1 MLTKYQKYQIMR
13 WTDLVEGLLFVLV
26 IHELFLRSRV
36 KSGPLGQM
44 DISHPLPQ
52 TLRIIGGTGLLPETV
67 VKIIIMTLMVT
78 LIVVTHIKNDKVA
91 PSNAASCGTHNNM
104 YHGSHAMSHPKKKRM
119 VTSFNP
125 RSDAQGRPDANQM
138 IME

>member
-1 MLTKYQKYQIMR
+1 MR

-26 IHELFLRSRV
+26 IHELFLRSRSKAQPGDDDHIIKPAV
-36 KSGPLGQM
+36 LRMLGNN
-44 DISHPLPQ
+44 
-52 TLRIIGGTGLLPETV
+52 TGLLPETM
-67 VKIIIMTLMVT
+67 VKIIIMTLMGA

-91 PSNAASCGTHNNM
+91 PSNAASCGAHNNM
-104 YHGSHAMSHPKKKRM
+104 YNGSHAMSHRKKKRM